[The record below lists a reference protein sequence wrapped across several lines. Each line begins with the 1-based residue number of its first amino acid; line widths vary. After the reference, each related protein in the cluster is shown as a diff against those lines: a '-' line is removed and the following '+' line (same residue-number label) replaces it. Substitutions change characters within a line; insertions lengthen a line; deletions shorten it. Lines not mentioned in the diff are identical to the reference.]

1 MLTLAKKIQHLVDL
15 IVIKSPSHDEEEL
28 ARLNHYVWV
37 SFMMLPIT
45 FITGVYN
52 ASIHNYLLAF
62 IVTFF
67 SAYLV
72 SSLFLISKTK
82 ETYLLYHGANLIFT
96 FLMIY
101 MVYHSN
107 QDISRILWVYTYPLG
122 TIFLFGNRVGFLWS
136 CFLLLVIVLI
146 FLFVPH
152 IQHVYTLAFEVRFC
166 VSYLSIAF
174 ITSWIEYHRYRYQ
187 QESKQT
193 HQALFLEQ
201 VLLKEEI
208 QRRILLEEELQQLA
222 QTDTLTGL
230 HNRRYFLERAE
241 QELLRARRYNF
252 AISFALL
259 DIDYFKHIN
268 DTLGHPAGDAVLRA
282 LGQYCL
288 GAMRETDII
297 GRLGGEELAF
307 LLLHT
312 NEEQARQKMD
322 RLRVALSQ
330 LDIVYTKNAEPLR
343 ITASIG
349 IASLTPDIQTFE
361 ELYLLV
367 DKKLYEAKN
376 AGRNCIR

>member
-1 MLTLAKKIQHLVDL
+1 MIHLAKKFQQLVDL
-15 IVIKSPSHDEEEL
+15 IVVKSPSLDEEEL
-28 ARLNHYVWV
+28 SRLNHYVWV
-37 SFMMLPIT
+37 TFMMLPIT

-52 ASIHNYLLAF
+52 ASIHNYMLAF
-62 IVTFF
+62 LVTFF
-67 SAYLV
+67 STYLV
-72 SSLFLISKTK
+72 LSLFLVSKTK
-82 ETYLLYHGANLIFT
+82 DTYLLYHGANLIFT

-101 MVYHSN
+101 MTYHSD
-107 QDISRILWVYTYPLG
+107 QDASRILWVYTYPLG

-136 CFLLLVIVLI
+136 CFLLLIIVSI

-152 IQHVYTLAFEVRFC
+152 IQEVYTTAFKVRFC
-166 VSYLSIAF
+166 VTYLCVAF

-187 QESKQT
+187 HESKHT
-193 HQALFLEQ
+193 HQALFVEQ
-201 VLLKEEI
+201 INLKDEI
-208 QRRILLEEELQQLA
+208 QRRIVLEEKLQKLA

-241 QELLRARRYNF
+241 QELLRAQRYHF

-259 DIDYFKHIN
+259 DIDYFKQIN
-268 DTLGHPAGDAVLRA
+268 DTFGHPIGDIVLKT
-282 LGQYCL
+282 LGEYCL
-288 GAMRETDII
+288 THMRETDII

-312 NEEQARQKMD
+312 NEEQARQKMEQL
-322 RLRVALSQ
+322 RLALSQ
-330 LDIVYTKNAEPLR
+330 LEIVYNQDAEPLR

-349 IASLTPDIQTFE
+349 IAALSHDINTFE
-361 ELYLLV
+361 ELYLRV